1 MPENDLV
8 EALKHLTDLKASG
21 ALTEEEYASAKAR
34 ILQGGSSST
43 EPIIPEVVDEKLD
56 PKYAKEFSE
65 ESFWDKIGSAL
76 KKAGAEVIYK
86 ALQLYYATQNPS
98 CPVTVKATIYAALG
112 YFILPIDL
120 IPDFIPVVGYSDD
133 LLAIGAALGIANLY
147 VDSEVMRKA
156 KDKMRSLFGESILD
170 EL

>member
-1 MPENDLV
+1 MPEIDFV
-8 EALKHLTDLKASG
+8 EALKQLGELRASG
-21 ALTEEEYASAKAR
+21 ALTEEEYAAAKACV
-34 ILQGGSSST
+34 LQGQTQGP
-43 EPIIPEVVDEKLD
+43 EVVIPEVVDEKLD

-65 ESFWDKIGSAL
+65 EGFWEKIGSVL

-86 ALQLYYATQNPS
+86 ALQLFYATQNPS
-98 CPVTVKATIYAALG
+98 CPVAVKATIYAALG

-147 VDSEVMRKA
+147 VDNEVIAKA
-156 KDKMRSLFGESILD
+156 KDKMRSFFGDDILD